1 MGCKVRCALYT
12 LRCVVKTR
20 RPTPVTPHSLFLHTP
35 HAPFPSL
42 HSTFCYTLRSTLL
55 RRLRSQHGKNTQDHC
70 CCKLPSGSWI
80 RSGSFFPRPKDLEF
94 RSFLFYVHKEFMLT
108 GKLVRENCA
117 CMFPRIMW
125 WQTDVF
131 VWTWRKKR
139 WVDMLGNDRCVE
151 NLGPLFITTR
161 WKKGHRCL

>member
-1 MGCKVRCALYT
+1 VCFPITKSSKCWFLFSHSK
-12 LRCVVKTR
+12 LRPSNCDPRDQMQPGPFAPCDSRLNFPMTIA
-20 RPTPVTPHSLFLHTP
+20 T

-108 GKLVRENCA
+108 GETR
-117 CMFPRIMW
+117 
-125 WQTDVF
+125 
-131 VWTWRKKR
+131 
-139 WVDMLGNDRCVE
+139 VE
-151 NLGPLFITTR
+151 NNGVVCVQIFGVAVIFR
-161 WKKGHRCL
+161 SKYE